1 MMPNKCNPR
10 IKPNNP
16 DSVQK
21 RIEPRVMFAALNT
34 QQDRRQ
40 RVLNTLSHLEI
51 SSQYR
56 LKSGLKGSNGKI
68 DAGEMSETEFI
79 QPVKKAVSIP
89 QDSAISTKHLRRRV
103 QCGSFQACDLT
114 SQNHYC

>member
-1 MMPNKCNPR
+1 MNPTKGSKSSR

-34 QQDRRQ
+34 QQDRWQ

-51 SSQYR
+51 SSQSR
-56 LKSGLKGSNGKI
+56 LKSGLKGSYGKI
-68 DAGEMSETEFI
+68 DAGEMSETAFI
-79 QPVKKAVSIP
+79 QPVKKAVS
-89 QDSAISTKHLRRRV
+89 SAILSL
-103 QCGSFQACDLT
+103 GSPKLG
-114 SQNHYC
+114 N